1 MQLHIFKN
9 LTLKLVALA
18 LAIIIWFLVVGEQKS
33 EVRLT
38 VPLELRNL
46 PTDLEITQSVSQVEI
61 TLRGFSSFVK
71 RLTPGDID
79 VHIDLSNVV
88 QGANSFILSP
98 EEIVVPIGA
107 TVIQVSPSNIEVFLD
122 ATVRKTVTVEPILR
136 GQPADGYILGEIT
149 VDPETIKLAGAQT
162 LLKNL
167 SKVETEVIALDG
179 MKEGVLRKVKVK
191 LPNSSLRIEKEE
203 ERAVA
208 VEVKIAPEMIDR
220 FFEDIPLLAQEKDVR
235 SFKLIPESITALVH
249 GPKLQLLEMKPTD
262 IPAII
267 ETTSLP
273 AGQSIVHVRFDL
285 PDSMKVKIY
294 YPKTITITISEAPS
308 P

>member
-1 MQLHIFKN
+1 MMQLHPFKN
-9 LTLKLVALA
+9 VTLKLVALI
-18 LAIIIWFLVVGEQKS
+18 LAIIIWFLVVGEQRS

-79 VHIDLSNVV
+79 VYIDLSNVV
-88 QGANSFILSP
+88 QGTNSFILSP

-122 ATVRKTVTVEPILR
+122 ATVRKTLTVEPVLR
-136 GQPADGYILGEIT
+136 GQPADGYILGEMT
-149 VDPETIKLAGAQT
+149 VIPETIKVAGAQT
-162 LLKNL
+162 LLKTL
-167 SKVETEVIALDG
+167 SKVETEVISLDG
-179 MKEGVLRKVKVK
+179 IKEHIIKKVKVK

-203 ERAVA
+203 ERV
-208 VEVKIAPEMIDR
+208 VEVQVNIEPEMIDR
-220 FFEDIPLLAQEKDVR
+220 FFEEIPLLVQKEETR
-235 SFKLIPESITALVH
+235 SFKLSPESITALVY
-249 GPKLQLLEMKPTD
+249 GPKLTLLQMKSAD

-267 ETTSLP
+267 ETIDLP
-273 AGQSIVHVRFDL
+273 EGQSIVQVHFDL
-285 PDSMKVKIY
+285 PDAMKVKIY
-294 YPKTITITISEAPS
+294 YPKTITITITEKH
-308 P
+308 

>member
-9 LTLKLVALA
+9 MTLKSVALV

-88 QGANSFILSP
+88 QGVNSFILSP
-98 EEIVVPIGA
+98 EEIIVPIGA
-107 TVIQVSPSNIEVFLD
+107 TVIQVSPSNIEISLD
-122 ATVRKTVTVEPILR
+122 ATVRKTVTVEPVLR
-136 GQPADGYILGEIT
+136 GQPDDGYVLGE
-149 VDPETIKLAGAQT
+149 VLVQPETIKLSGAQT
-162 LLKNL
+162 LLKTI
-167 SKVETEVIALDG
+167 SKVETEVITLDG
-179 MKEGVLRKVKVK
+179 IKEDALKKVKVK

-203 ERAVA
+203 ERV
-208 VEVKIAPEMIDR
+208 VEVEIKIAPEMIDR
-220 FFEDIPLLAQEKDVR
+220 FFEDIPLLVQKEEVR
-235 SFKLIPESITALVH
+235 PYKLIPESITALVY
-249 GPKLQLLEMKPTD
+249 GPKLQLLNMKPTD

-273 AGQSIVHVRFDL
+273 EGQSVVHVRFDL
-285 PDSMKVKIY
+285 PESMKVKIY
-294 YPKTITITISEAPS
+294 YPKTIAITIFEQP
-308 P
+308 

>member
-1 MQLHIFKN
+1 MQLHLFKN

-107 TVIQVSPSNIEVFLD
+107 TVIQVSPSNIEVALD
-122 ATVRKTVTVEPILR
+122 ATVRKTVTVEPVLR
-136 GQPADGYILGEIT
+136 GQPADGYILDKVT
-149 VDPETIKLAGAQT
+149 VEPETIKLAGAQT
-162 LLKNL
+162 PLKTL
-167 SKVETEVIALDG
+167 SKVETEVITLDG
-179 MKEGVLRKVKVK
+179 IKEDVLRKVKVK

-203 ERAVA
+203 ERVVA

-220 FFEDIPLLAQEKDVR
+220 FFEDIPLLVQKEEVR
-235 SFKLIPESITALVH
+235 PFKLIPESITALVH
-249 GPKLQLLEMKPTD
+249 GPKLQLLNMKPAD
-262 IPAII
+262 IPATI

-273 AGQSIVHVRFDL
+273 EGQSIVHVRFEL

-294 YPKTITITISEAPS
+294 YPKTITITISEEPS